1 MFVIINRLNKQLI
14 FISYYKTATAKDIAY
29 MFIN

>member
-1 MFVIINRLNKQLI
+1 MFVIINQLSKQLI
-14 FISYYKTATAKDIAY
+14 FMSYYKTATIKNIAY

>member
-1 MFVIINRLNKQLI
+1 MINQLNKQLI
-14 FISYYKTATAKDIAY
+14 FMSYYKTAITKDIAY